1 MVGSVTGR
9 RAGAEAEAETESEA
23 EAESEA
29 ETETES
35 ESEAETRGSH
45 GVKVKRIGDGL
56 RVTFYHFELW
66 NFLGAMGGS
75 LLFAV
80 LWARERSDGAWD
92 SLYEFLFLG
101 MAVVLAL
108 GVVATLFNRTV
119 LRLADGLVTWR
130 TLGLAAP
137 WARALELSRV
147 ERFEVDLRSETRSET
162 REMGPDRRYT
172 DVTWQVVAIV
182 RGGSDPVV
190 LVSGLTFREEKEARA
205 LAAAL
210 QGYLNS

>member
-1 MVGSVTGR
+1 
-9 RAGAEAEAETESEA
+9 
-23 EAESEA
+23 
-29 ETETES
+29 
-35 ESEAETRGSH
+35 
-45 GVKVKRIGDGL
+45 
-56 RVTFYHFELW
+56 VTFFHFELW

-80 LWARERSDGAWD
+80 LWARERADGAWD
-92 SLYEFLFLG
+92 SFYEFLFLG

-137 WARALELSRV
+137 WARSVELSRV
-147 ERFEVDLRSETRSET
+147 ERFEVDLHSERKSEM
-162 REMGPDRRYT
+162 REMGPERKYT
-172 DVTWQVVAIV
+172 DVTWQVVAVV
-182 RGGSDPVV
+182 RGGEPLV
-190 LVSGLTFREEKEARA
+190 LVSGLTFREENEARA

-210 QGYLNS
+210 QGHLDSGVPDH